1 MSSHQ
6 CNVELRRT
14 DQNSTSSSRYA
25 AVGGAI
31 IVPVFCVCMIAAM
44 GTFSSIRQ
52 ATIMQFEVDVNTEF
66 IASMTVINIDLQQ
79 KIIEENI

>member
-1 MSSHQ
+1 MSSRQ
-6 CNVELRRT
+6 CNIELRRT
-14 DQNSTSSSRYA
+14 DQNATSSPRYT

-52 ATIMQFEVDVNTEF
+52 ATTMQFEVDVNTEF
-66 IASMTVINIDLQQ
+66 IASITVVNIDLQ
-79 KIIEENI
+79 KEILEENI